1 MKKFFYNVSFLGVVL
16 GGFAWGF
23 IALGSFL
30 GKELNVIAR
39 ISMGNVL
46 VEYLIY
52 SIIGILT
59 LVFVFLSRAE

>member
-1 MKKFFYNVSFLGVVL
+1 MKNFFYNISFFWVIL

-30 GKELNVIAR
+30 GKELNIIAR

-52 SIIGILT
+52 SMIGIFT
-59 LVFVFLSRAE
+59 VVFVFLSRTE